1 MATSRL
7 SFSYSQSRVHV
18 YKDKVLGM
26 GSFGTVC
33 KAKVDDFICAAKSLQ
48 PLLSGGESVTQKFRE
63 ECEFLSALRHP
74 NVVQYLG
81 VHEDPDTR
89 QPLLLMELMN
99 DENLTQFLDN
109 FPCLLPFHVEVNICH
124 DVAQALAYLHSNR
137 VIHRDLSG
145 SNVLLMGNALKAK
158 ICDFGTARLL
168 DLTPGYR
175 QALTMCP
182 GNPAYMPPEALRDN
196 PIL

>member
-1 MATSRL
+1 
-7 SFSYSQSRVHV
+7 
-18 YKDKVLGM
+18 
-26 GSFGTVC
+26 
-33 KAKVDDFICAAKSLQ
+33 
-48 PLLSGGESVTQKFRE
+48 
-63 ECEFLSALRHP
+63 
-74 NVVQYLG
+74 
-81 VHEDPDTR
+81 
-89 QPLLLMELMN
+89 MELMN

-109 FPCLLPFHVEVNICH
+109 SPSLLPFHVEVNICH

-145 SNVLLMGNALKAK
+145 SNILLMGNALKAK

-196 PIL
+196 PKYNEKLDCFSFGVLIMQVLILNYFRPISINYY